1 MEIPI
6 LHTMASPVSET
17 FKQLLK
23 KQQEDPLCTKLVQ
36 QLEGNVLPENDPIRS
51 RYSVHE
57 GVLMWSSNGRL
68 HIVVPLPLR
77 ALLLSEAHDSN

>member
-1 MEIPI
+1 
-6 LHTMASPVSET
+6 MASPVSET

-23 KQQEDPLCTKLVQ
+23 KQQEDPLCKKLVQ
-36 QLEGNVLPENDPIRS
+36 QLETNVLPANDPIRS
-51 RYSVHE
+51 RYLVHD

-68 HIVVPLPLR
+68 RIVVPPPLR